1 MLKEKDFLVKLA
13 NEIKLEYPQLTV
25 NVDYSEFKYSTIT
38 IKGKGVNEESELFGF
53 KLPEGLRFLI
63 ETQADE
69 NGFEIE
75 SLRGVSQAD
84 LRIEWVKANPYPKK
98 PEAPKVDKRTKAGK
112 AAAAKYEADLTQ
124 FKVDYQNWLKFRDEN
139 QPKPYARGVAVV
151 GFAEKGH
158 AEEVMNFY
166 RDTKYWGD

>member
-25 NVDYSEFKYSTIT
+25 NVDYGEFKYSTIT
-38 IKGKGVNEESELFGF
+38 IKGEGVNEESEFFDF

-69 NGFEIE
+69 NGFEID
-75 SLRGVSQAD
+75 SLRGVSQAE
-84 LRIEWVKANPYPKK
+84 LRDEWLKKNPCPIK
-98 PEAPKVDKRTKAGK
+98 PEAPKLDKRTKVGK
-112 AAAAKYEADLTQ
+112 IAATEYKIELEQ
-124 FKVDYQNWLKFRDEN
+124 FKLNLDKWRKFRDEN

>member
-13 NEIKLEYPQLTV
+13 NEIKLGYPQLTV

-38 IKGKGVNEESELFGF
+38 IKGEGVNEESEFFGF

-63 ETQADE
+63 ETQANE
-69 NGFEIE
+69 NGFEID
-75 SLRGVSQAD
+75 SLRGVSQVE
-84 LRIEWVKANPYPKK
+84 LRDKWHKKNPCPIK

-112 AAAAKYEADLTQ
+112 IATAEYEIELEQ
-124 FKVDYQNWLKFRDEN
+124 FKLNLDKWRKFRDEN
-139 QPKPYARGVAVV
+139 QPKPYVRGVAVV
-151 GFAEKGH
+151 SFAEKGH

-166 RDTKYWGD
+166 KDTKYWGD

>member
-25 NVDYSEFKYSTIT
+25 NVDYGEFKYSTIT
-38 IKGKGVNEESELFGF
+38 IKGEGVNEESEFFDF

-69 NGFEIE
+69 NGFEID
-75 SLRGVSQAD
+75 SLRGVSQAE
-84 LRIEWVKANPYPKK
+84 LRDEWLKKNPCPIK
-98 PEAPKVDKRTKAGK
+98 PEAPKLDKRTKVGK
-112 AAAAKYEADLTQ
+112 IAATKYKIELEQ
-124 FKVDYQNWLKFRDEN
+124 FKLNLDKWRKFRDEN
-139 QPKPYARGVAVV
+139 QPKLYARGVAVV